1 MSWAAYLAD
10 TMTGLLA
17 APIDLPS
24 FSWSVSVSDSSLA
37 TTRDK
42 GVGEDEGSGIRV
54 PWSAV
59 PASTASQRAAALC
72 ADKRS
77 IVLAWRTGRDPEEI
91 GTPILMGAIS
101 PRTDTAS
108 DTSFS
113 LSSPMGMLENRFLTG
128 DFGLNASGGTSWT
141 KSFSNMSLRGI
152 ASEVGWLCTNAKPG
166 GELPIDWTYRGET
179 GTHERTYKGFN
190 VQNQSGADILEK
202 IADVQD
208 GPDMQFRPYL
218 TGDGM
223 HVRWRFTAGSDAGI
237 FLGQDAVH
245 RLAYHPS
252 GGTIE
257 GLTVDHVG
265 PVMRV
270 YATGSGT
277 DEAQLCHLSEDL
289 SLVRSPDPWP
299 LKEMAW
305 SDTDTDDRSLLER
318 HADAT
323 LAANRR
329 PIMQIKGEIHVDDV
343 DASGLPIH
351 PMGSFWPGELF
362 SLDVDGFPSLPD
374 GTYECRLM
382 RMDGDETD
390 KVTLTFDV
398 TEDPSI

>member
-1 MSWAAYLAD
+1 MSWVAYLVD
-10 TMTGLLA
+10 TMTGLIGS
-17 APIDLPS
+17 PIDLPA

-42 GVGEDEGSGIRV
+42 GVGENEASGLRV

-59 PASTASQRAAALC
+59 PASTPAQRASALC
-72 ADKRS
+72 ADKRGV
-77 IVLAWRTGRDPEEI
+77 VLAWRTGEDPEEI
-91 GTPILMGAIS
+91 GTPVLMGAIT

-113 LSSPMGMLENRFLTG
+113 LDSPLGILASRYLTG
-128 DFGLNASGGTSWT
+128 DFGKNQSGGTSWT
-141 KSFSNMSLRGI
+141 KSFTNMSLRGI

-166 GELPIDWTYRGET
+166 GELPVDWTYRGEK
-179 GTHERTYKGFN
+179 GSHERTYRGFD
-190 VQNQSGADILEK
+190 VQNQSGSDILEK
-202 IADVQD
+202 LSDVQD

-218 TGDGM
+218 AGDGR
-223 HVRWRFTAGSDAGI
+223 HVRWRFLAGGDAEI
-237 FLGQDAVH
+237 HLGQKTLH

-257 GLTVDHVG
+257 ELTVDHLG

-289 SLVRSPDPWP
+289 SLVRTDDPWP

-305 SDTDTDDRSLLER
+305 SDSDTDDAGLLER
-318 HADAT
+318 HANAM

-329 PIMQIKGEIHVDDV
+329 PLMQIKGVVHANDTDIT
-343 DASGLPIH
+343 GLPVH
-351 PMGSFWPGELF
+351 PLGSFWPGELF
-362 SLDVDGFPSLPD
+362 DLDIDGFPSLPD
-374 GTYECRLM
+374 GTYRCRLM

-390 KVTLTFDV
+390 RVKLTFDV
-398 TEDPSI
+398 TADPNI